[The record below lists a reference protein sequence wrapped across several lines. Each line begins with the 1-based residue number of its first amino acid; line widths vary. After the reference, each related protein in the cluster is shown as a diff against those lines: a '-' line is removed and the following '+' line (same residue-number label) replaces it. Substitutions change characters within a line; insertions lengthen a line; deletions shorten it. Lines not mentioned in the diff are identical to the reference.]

1 MQDNTASAAQR
12 FSAVHGRTART
23 DTPAETAL
31 AKDLRQAHSR
41 DELVAL
47 YARFA
52 RGEGR
57 FDAMMRKVVLA
68 ALSADCGTGLKVED
82 GVAFKHAETFR
93 LGDNVFIGAQAFIQ
107 GRHEGTC
114 IIGNNVWI
122 GPQAYLDAR
131 DLVIGNHV
139 GWGPGAK
146 VLGSQHTGEP
156 LDQPIIATDLLVARV
171 QVDDWADI
179 GMNAAILPGV
189 TIGRGAIVGAGAV
202 VTHDVAPFSIVSG
215 VPARFMRWRDDAQAN
230 TRPTRGET

>member
-1 MQDNTASAAQR
+1 MQHSEAPAAQR
-12 FSAVHGRTART
+12 FSAVHGRTARL
-23 DTPAETAL
+23 DAPAETAL
-31 AKDLRQAHSR
+31 LADLRQAYSR

-52 RGEGR
+52 TGEGR
-57 FDAMMRKVVLA
+57 FDAMMRK
-68 ALSADCGTGLKVED
+68 ALLGAMSASCGTGLKVES

-93 LGDNVFIGAQAFIQ
+93 LGNNVFIGTQAFIQ

-114 IIGNNVWI
+114 IIGDHVWI

-131 DLVIGNHV
+131 DLIIGDHV

-156 LDQPIIATDLLVARV
+156 LDQPIIATDLVVSRV
-171 QVDDWADI
+171 QVHDWADI

-202 VTHDVAPFSIVSG
+202 VTHDVAPFSIVAG
-215 VPARFMRWRDDAQAN
+215 VPARFMRWRDDAHAD
-230 TRPTRGET
+230 TRTIRGDT